1 MPGHRSGRE
10 LPVLVCWV
18 SRLASDGGGRCR
30 GLRSGRGHRGCSQ
43 RSREMPAAPAGR
55 SGSGCSTAPRSRA
68 LAMIWLS
75 QPRRP
80 ACSGGPALPGGRLSV
95 RSSRSLRFRVGNV
108 VPQFTQGGLGPH
120 SGGHRHSLGKRFTRR
135 QRDQSPQGDAHPHQG
150 FLEASEEVWLANEM
164 PQEAVKSHGLEGT
177 FAAPPLGGS
186 FDYYRCSLL
195 FGEER
200 TF

>member
-1 MPGHRSGRE
+1 MAEGTEG
-10 LPVLVCWV
+10 VLGE
-18 SRLASDGGGRCR
+18 AGRCPQPQP
-30 GLRSGRGHRGCSQ
+30 GGAEAG
-43 RSREMPAAPAGR
+43 AALP
-55 SGSGCSTAPRSRA
+55 PRSRA

-95 RSSRSLRFRVGNV
+95 RSSRSLRFCVGNV

-164 PQEAVKSHGLEGT
+164 RQEAVKSHGLEGT
-177 FAAPPLGGS
+177 FAAPRWGVLLIITDVVYLLG
-186 FDYYRCSLL
+186 R
-195 FGEER
+195 R
-200 TF
+200 H